1 MTEITTTSKR
11 TLHGEVVSASM
22 TKTIVVRVDRMIPH
36 PKYKKRVAKS
46 QRFAVH
52 DEKSE
57 YKVGDQVTFVET
69 RPLSRTKRWR
79 ALPKATVA
87 KASK

>member
-46 QRFAVH
+46 
-52 DEKSE
+52 
-57 YKVGDQVTFVET
+57 
-69 RPLSRTKRWR
+69 L
-79 ALPKATVA
+79 LPA
-87 KASK
+87 